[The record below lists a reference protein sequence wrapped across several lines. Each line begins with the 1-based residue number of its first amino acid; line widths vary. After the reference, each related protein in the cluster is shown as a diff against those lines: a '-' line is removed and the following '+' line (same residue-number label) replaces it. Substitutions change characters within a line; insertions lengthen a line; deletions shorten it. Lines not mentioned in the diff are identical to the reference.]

1 MSSPS
6 SSSSSSYSSP
16 FYEFF
21 FTTFT
26 PTTRVGGK
34 NTVHS
39 IGNTN
44 RFLSF
49 FFVALVVFL
58 FFLRTATTTTT
69 TTTTTANADLGG
81 AASVASAVGFE
92 DTFVLDDSI
101 VKMSESELL
110 SSSSCSLRIDD
121 LLTARVYKKPFEHV
135 YVPGFISKECLREV
149 NRDFPE
155 SLNRISS
162 YGGGNIDEGALRK
175 RNEIGGSFEAFL
187 DAMASATLR
196 KAFEQVFQTDL
207 SNTFIR
213 STIRGVATREDGRI
227 HADDAS
233 KIVTALVYLN
243 EEWVHESECGEC
255 GKLQLLARRDLRSNS
270 TPANDAYGGNLL
282 AFKNPAAFGKNGGF
296 HGFKKFSPRTDGG
309 CLSQDAGCERKMVQ
323 INYQTR
329 VKLFG
334 DDEKKNGRR
343 RQTTGKKKKQ
353 QKVVYV
359 RPNDPRVRDGS
370 VELPGGV
377 RVAIV

>member
-296 HGFKKFSPRTDGG
+296 HGFKKFSLRTDGG

>member
-1 MSSPS
+1 MTS
-6 SSSSSSYSSP
+6 SSSSSSSSSSP
-16 FYEFF
+16 FYEGGFF
-21 FTTFT
+21 F
-26 PTTRVGGK
+26 
-34 NTVHS
+34 NAINS
-39 IGNTN
+39 NGNGNHN

-49 FFVALVVFL
+49 FFLALVVF
-58 FFLRTATTTTT
+58 FLLTTATTTTRVT
-69 TTTTTANADLGG
+69 TKTTTAN
-81 AASVASAVGFE
+81 VGYD
-92 DTFVLDDSI
+92 DTFVDDSV

-110 SSSSCSLRIDD
+110 SSSSSSSSSSCSLRIDD
-121 LLTARVYKKPFEHV
+121 LLTARVSKKPFEHV

-155 SLNRISS
+155 SLKRISS

-196 KAFEQVFQTDL
+196 KAFEQVFRTDL

-213 STIRGVATREDGRI
+213 STIRGVATKEDGRI

-282 AFKNPAAFGKNGGF
+282 AFKNPAAFGENGGF

-353 QKVVYV
+353 QNVVYV

-377 RVAIV
+377 RLAIV

>member
-1 MSSPS
+1 MS
-6 SSSSSSYSSP
+6 SSSSSSSSSP
-16 FYEFF
+16 IYEFF

-26 PTTRVGGK
+26 STRGGG
-34 NTVHS
+34 NTVNS
-39 IGNTN
+39 NGNN

-49 FFVALVVFL
+49 FFFALVVFI
-58 FFLRTATTTTT
+58 FFLLTATT
-69 TTTTTANADLGG
+69 TTTTTANADLG
-81 AASVASAVGFE
+81 AASVASVGYD
-92 DTFVLDDSI
+92 DTFVDDSVI
-101 VKMSESELL
+101 KMSESELL
-110 SSSSCSLRIDD
+110 SSSCSLRIDD
-121 LLTARVYKKPFEHV
+121 LLKARVSKKPFEHV

-155 SLNRISS
+155 SLKRISS

-334 DDEKKNGRR
+334 DDEKENGRR

-377 RVAIV
+377 RLAIV